1 MRDEDLDWLCYTT
14 LSRGEQSA
22 TVPEL
27 AAATGLAED
36 AVAASAFRLEQALLV
51 RREGDSLRLLSV
63 QESLLLCQ
71 QRYGPKQPYVIEN
84 GVVRAR
90 RTDDE

>member
-14 LSRGEQSA
+14 LSRGERSA

-36 AVAASAFRLEQALLV
+36 AVAAAAVRLEQALLV
-51 RREGDSLRLLSV
+51 RCEGDRVRLLSV